1 MVGWGT
7 IIIWVVTS
15 SCLAYLPSRTHRH
28 STAVLPPVFGR
39 SSSPRIGIGKVRAR
53 RHYLHT
59 LSSSNNDNI
68 GDNASTESSAQDVRL
83 FLTQRTIQSFMFL
96 LASTRDLHTVG
107 WLDRFVQPITINNY
121 WNEDVAHKPGAGD
134 TFRENDKRCAVVRL
148 RDYLFI
154 LTTHLYVSNIQPI
167 LLHYSQLSLKPQI
180 GKQTPELPWTF
191 CTKHN
196 NIPCLGFIFYI
207 VAGAS

>member
-1 MVGWGT
+1 MTMKAFLHAGSSSRSVISSMVGRGT

-107 WLDRFVQPITINNY
+107 WLDRFVEPITINNY
-121 WNEDVAHKPGAGD
+121 WNEDVAHKPGADD
-134 TFRENDKRCAVVRL
+134 TFRENDKRYVAVRL
-148 RDYLFI
+148 RDYLFT
-154 LTTHLYVSNIQPI
+154 LTTHLYVSSIQPI
-167 LLHYSQLSLKPQI
+167 LPLS
-180 GKQTPELPWTF
+180 W
-191 CTKHN
+191 H
-196 NIPCLGFIFYI
+196 
-207 VAGAS
+207 